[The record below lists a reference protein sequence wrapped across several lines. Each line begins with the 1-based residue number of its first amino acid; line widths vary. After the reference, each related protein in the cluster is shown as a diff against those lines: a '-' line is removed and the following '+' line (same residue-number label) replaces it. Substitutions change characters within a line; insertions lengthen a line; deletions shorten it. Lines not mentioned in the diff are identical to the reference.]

1 MPAELPPD
9 VVRLRHF
16 PIGEYRAAFDAS
28 VMAAGYNSF
37 QEAMA
42 LGLPTLFVPNQST
55 AKDDQDARTLW
66 AEQTGCGL
74 RWDDPGPDAEPREP
88 GGLDEAVDRLL
99 DPAERAGM
107 RDRMAGLPPATG
119 AEEIAASLD
128 AWSREP
134 TGTG

>member
-1 MPAELPPD
+1 MVEASLTREPATLPDD

-55 AKDDQDARTLW
+55 AKDDQNARTLW
-66 AEQTGCGL
+66 AEQSGCGL
-74 RWDDPGPDAEPREP
+74 RWNDDGQMN
-88 GGLDEAVDRLL
+88 GLNRTIDRLL
-99 DPAERAGM
+99 DPSNQARM
-107 RDRMAGLPPATG
+107 RDQMAKLPAATG
-119 AEEIAASLD
+119 AEEIAIALD
-128 AWSREP
+128 EWSRQP
-134 TGTG
+134 Q